1 MFVLLLQ
8 TLTSSFAL
16 PAQMNAAGSE
26 ESFIRNVTLLDEA
39 GGVLNEA
46 NLNES
51 TDVSVLVDWSVENTT
66 VENGSSATIE
76 LTPVLSIQKEQTGKL
91 VSKDEEVGTY
101 TATVDGTVT
110 VTFNEAAVEYP
121 EANGSF
127 TLNAKAEVEEQKE
140 ADEEEPETDQP
151 EKEEETEAVE
161 VEEEQEGSDSE
172 ADTETAESEAAEEE
186 ETNEDAADT
195 EEASKPEN
203 AEENKQPEETEKAAV
218 QNEAKHGFNLELGK
232 VKDMDGNPFTEEN
245 LLNPQDEF
253 WLELEWFLENGH
265 NYTARDKEIFDLPNA
280 IKIME
285 EMSGELKDETGLVVA
300 TYIISTDKKVEL
312 TFTDYVETH
321 SNVKGWLEMISTLD
335 EENVEVEDGE
345 VIITPIGEEGE
356 IRIPI
361 DAGSKEKTIEK
372 KGTPN
377 KGYNADEIR
386 WEVIINKNKT
396 SLTNAKVSDL
406 LPAGT
411 EYKEGSLKAV
421 KLIVDLYGN
430 ILGDGEEI
438 DITGETV
445 AEGVLT
451 IPLGDIKD
459 AYRIEYVTTIT
470 DDEETRFKNHAVLS
484 DQELEDVSADATI
497 TIDRGE
503 AIKKKA
509 AKSYNPKTGI
519 IEWEIEF
526 NFNQKDLTDVI
537 LKDSWTP
544 EGLLDLVEG
553 SLLFKEV
560 EIDEHGNA
568 HETGNTGLPE
578 GAVLVPGTDGFEV
591 TGITTDKAYKITYQ
605 TKVKDRVLDPFEVVN
620 TAGFGTESDGSGTKV
635 GIYYGSKSAGRI
647 DYAAKTIEWKIEVN
661 HDEYPMEKISITDT
675 LGSGLTLIEDS
686 IEITLDGQ
694 AYTGDYTLTG
704 DNPFT
709 IEFPEEFKTD
719 KKIEISYKTTF
730 DANLV
735 PDYRPTNKAAIT
747 WTPEGGDESITRD
760 VLAGTELNWE
770 TRTGHWKNGS
780 YNPETKEITWTIYT
794 NYRESQFDNLVVKD
808 APQGNQKIVDDSV
821 VVTELAIGEN
831 GHITEGE
838 RLDSSIVSIDKAA
851 NTLEVAIG
859 ETNRAYKIEYK
870 TSLAGLSD
878 IQKEY
883 VNKAEVFD
891 GTDLKSE
898 IDARVGIA
906 KSDTYGEK
914 AGYQDGKQ
922 VHWSVNV
929 NLGQQKITNLKL
941 EDTISENQ
949 DYLTDTIKVYH
960 ASVDRNGNA
969 SKGEEVPSDQY
980 ELIHT
985 PGEQTFTI
993 AWKETVER
1001 AFIVEYST
1009 LFFEKHNGEVT
1020 NTYKVTGDNII
1031 EDGKTDGGSTVTIRQ
1046 TSSGGGS
1053 GEAGYLIIDKINTT
1067 DGGDEKLAG
1076 AVFDL
1081 IDPDT
1086 GKVLKS
1092 GTTDEN
1098 GHIDFGRL
1106 LFGDYELHERVVPDG
1121 FVTPEERQIITI
1133 DKAYNTETDKIEYA
1147 YTVEN
1152 YEPVFAIEL
1161 EKVDDL
1167 GAVIPGVTFELYN
1180 SSDELIAA
1188 QTTDEDGKI
1197 RFENLQ
1203 EAGTYYLVETE
1214 VPIGYEPGEERYVV
1228 EVGAKEKEP
1237 ILVKIENQRE
1247 LTSVSGKKVWEDEGN
1262 RDGIRPESIT
1272 VNLLADGEVVQS
1284 AEVTAATGWTYSFTN
1299 LPKYKNGEQINYTIT
1314 EDPVESYETVIDG
1327 FDITNSHTPELVDIP
1342 VIKTWDDAND
1352 QDGVRPDAITV
1363 NLLANG
1369 DLVASKVITADDNW
1383 QHTFEGLLKYEAG
1396 EEIVYTVTEE
1406 TVENYS
1412 QHIDGF
1418 NITNSY
1424 TPEKTAA
1431 TVTKNW
1437 DDANNQDGIR
1447 PESIQVQL
1455 TANGEVSGDPVELSE
1470 ENNWTYTWTE
1480 LPLNNEGTAIE
1491 YGVIEVTELPGYET
1505 TIESE
1510 NHGNL
1515 IITNKH
1521 RPELIEVTGEK
1532 IWDDGDDQ
1540 DGIRPESI
1548 IVNLLADGEQVR
1560 TAEVSAEDNWQY
1572 SFKNLYK
1579 YKDGKEIE
1587 YTITEEPVEG
1597 YETIISDFTITNKY
1611 DPEVTEFSGTKTWDD
1626 ANNQDGVRPES
1637 ITVNLL
1643 ADGAFVDSVEVTEE
1657 DNWEYSFVNLPK
1669 NAAGKEIV
1677 YTVTENTAENYTTE
1691 IDGSDITNHY
1701 TPGKTSVTV
1710 TKHWDDANNQDGIR
1724 PDSIEVQLTAD
1735 EEAQG
1740 DPVELSEENDWT
1752 YTWTMLDEKAAG
1764 EVINYSVIETT
1775 EVPGYKIAVNN
1786 ENHGNIIIT
1795 NAYIPETIDI
1805 AGEKIWKD
1813 ANNKSGHRPDKI
1825 TVNLYADGELADSV
1839 EITEEDNWKYS
1850 FTGLPKY
1857 NAGEE
1862 IAYTVGEDAVKG
1874 YKATIDGYN
1883 ITNTLVA
1890 EETVTGSKDLE
1901 TDKDGGTKAV
1911 AGKADKTSADS
1922 KAAGK
1927 KLPRTATDMF
1937 NLLAIGIGLLGL
1949 GAAIVLYRR
1958 KRESN

>member
-1 MFVLLLQ
+1 MSRKLSILFVFVLLLQ

-127 TLNAKAEVEEQKE
+127 TLNAKAEVEEQEE
-140 ADEEEPETDQP
+140 AAEEEPEADQP

-161 VEEEQEGSDSE
+161 DEEEQEGSDSE
-172 ADTETAESEAAEEE
+172 EDTETAESEVAAEEE
-186 ETNEDAADT
+186 EANEDAADT

-245 LLNPQDEF
+245 LLNPQAEF

-265 NYTARDKEIFDLPNA
+265 NYTAGDKVIFDLPNA

-321 SNVKGWLEMISTLD
+321 SNVKGWLEMILTLD

-377 KGYNADEIR
+377 KGHNADEIR

-396 SLTNAKVSDL
+396 SLTNAKVLDL

-519 IEWEIEF
+519 IEWGIEF

-560 EIDEHGNA
+560 EVDEHGNA

-735 PDYRPTNKAAIT
+735 PDHRPTNKAAIT

-891 GTDLKSE
+891 GTDVKSE

-906 KSDTYGEK
+906 KTDTYGEK

-1020 NTYKVTGDNII
+1020 NTYKITGDNII

-1188 QTTDEDGKI
+1188 QTTDEAGKI

-1237 ILVKIENQRE
+1237 ILIRVENQRE
-1247 LTSVSGKKVWEDEGN
+1247 LTSVNGKKVWEDEGN

-1314 EDPVESYETVIDG
+1314 EDPVENYETVIDG
-1327 FDITNSHTPELVDIP
+1327 FDITNSHKPELVDIP
-1342 VIKTWDDAND
+1342 VIKTWDD
-1352 QDGVRPDAITV
+1352 
-1363 NLLANG
+1363 
-1369 DLVASKVITADDNW
+1369 
-1383 QHTFEGLLKYEAG
+1383 
-1396 EEIVYTVTEE
+1396 
-1406 TVENYS
+1406 
-1412 QHIDGF
+1412 
-1418 NITNSY
+1418 
-1424 TPEKTAA
+1424 
-1431 TVTKNW
+1431 
-1437 DDANNQDGIR
+1437 
-1447 PESIQVQL
+1447 
-1455 TANGEVSGDPVELSE
+1455 
-1470 ENNWTYTWTE
+1470 
-1480 LPLNNEGTAIE
+1480 
-1491 YGVIEVTELPGYET
+1491 
-1505 TIESE
+1505 
-1510 NHGNL
+1510 
-1515 IITNKH
+1515 
-1521 RPELIEVTGEK
+1521 
-1532 IWDDGDDQ
+1532 GDDQ
-1540 DGIRPESI
+1540 DGIRPKSI
-1548 IVNLLADGEQVR
+1548 IVNLLADGEQVK

-1611 DPEVTEFSGTKTWDD
+1611 DPEVTEFSGIKTWDD

-1691 IDGSDITNHY
+1691 IDGSDLTNHY
-1701 TPGKTSVTV
+1701 APGKTSVTV

-1735 EEAQG
+1735 GEAQG

-1775 EVPGYKIAVNN
+1775 EVPGYKIAVND

-1795 NAYIPETIDI
+1795 NAYTPETIDI
-1805 AGEKIWKD
+1805 AGDKIWKD

-1839 EITEEDNWKYS
+1839 EVTEEDNWKYS

-1890 EETVTGSKDLE
+1890 EETVTGSKDPE
-1901 TDKDGGTKAV
+1901 TDKDEGTKAV
-1911 AGKADKTSADS
+1911 AGKADKTSTDS